1 MFGRMKGFRPNESE
15 EEVSDLPRKQG
26 HSTVMIFVPMLLVFK
41 NRPRDEDYYKK
52 MLNACYSSN

>member
-15 EEVSDLPRKQG
+15 EEFYDLPRRQG
-26 HSTVMIFVPMLLVFK
+26 HSTGMIFMPLHLVIK

-52 MLNACYSSN
+52 DVECMV

>member
-15 EEVSDLPRKQG
+15 EEVSDLPRRQG
-26 HSTVMIFVPMLLVFK
+26 HSTGMIFVPLHLVIK

-52 MLNACYSSN
+52 DVECMI